1 MKFFILFLHSLE
13 EKFHAKDHEMEMFQ
27 ERTKST
33 APDKLSSGT
42 VTKAINQVNSSIYMK
57 ALRKTQHLNDKK
69 RQDYEIRNVIPI
81 TKHKFHY

>member
-1 MKFFILFLHSLE
+1 MHSLE

-42 VTKAINQVNSSIYMK
+42 VTKTIKSS
-57 ALRKTQHLNDKK
+57 
-69 RQDYEIRNVIPI
+69 
-81 TKHKFHY
+81 KFIKIVDGAAQNAAS

>member
-13 EKFHAKDHEMEMFQ
+13 EKFHTKDHEMEMFQ

-42 VTKAINQVNSSIYMK
+42 VTEAIK
-57 ALRKTQHLNDKK
+57 
-69 RQDYEIRNVIPI
+69 
-81 TKHKFHY
+81 

>member
-1 MKFFILFLHSLE
+1 MKFFILYSLE

-42 VTKAINQVNSSIYMK
+42 VAKSIKSSNFIK
-57 ALRKTQHLNDKK
+57 IEESTA
-69 RQDYEIRNVIPI
+69 
-81 TKHKFHY
+81 

>member
-13 EKFHAKDHEMEMFQ
+13 EKFHVKDHEMEMFQ

-42 VTKAINQVNSSIYMK
+42 VTKAIKSS
-57 ALRKTQHLNDKK
+57 
-69 RQDYEIRNVIPI
+69 
-81 TKHKFHY
+81 KFIKIQESTAKNAAS

>member
-1 MKFFILFLHSLE
+1 MKFFTLFLHSLE

-42 VTKAINQVNSSIYMK
+42 VTEAIK
-57 ALRKTQHLNDKK
+57 
-69 RQDYEIRNVIPI
+69 
-81 TKHKFHY
+81 

>member
-13 EKFHAKDHEMEMFQ
+13 EKFHAKDHEMEMSQ

-42 VTKAINQVNSSIYMK
+42 VTEAIK
-57 ALRKTQHLNDKK
+57 
-69 RQDYEIRNVIPI
+69 
-81 TKHKFHY
+81 

>member
-1 MKFFILFLHSLE
+1 MKFFILFLHSE

-42 VTKAINQVNSSIYMK
+42 VAKSIKSSNFIK
-57 ALRKTQHLNDKK
+57 IEESTA
-69 RQDYEIRNVIPI
+69 
-81 TKHKFHY
+81 

>member
-33 APDKLSSGT
+33 APDKLGSVTIAKSIKSSNFIKIEEST
-42 VTKAINQVNSSIYMK
+42 A
-57 ALRKTQHLNDKK
+57 
-69 RQDYEIRNVIPI
+69 
-81 TKHKFHY
+81 

>member
-33 APDKLSSGT
+33 APDKLSSVT
-42 VTKAINQVNSSIYMK
+42 VTKAIKLS
-57 ALRKTQHLNDKK
+57 
-69 RQDYEIRNVIPI
+69 
-81 TKHKFHY
+81 KFIKIQESTAQNAAS

>member
-42 VTKAINQVNSSIYMK
+42 VTKAMK
-57 ALRKTQHLNDKK
+57 LSKFIKIQ
-69 RQDYEIRNVIPI
+69 EITAQNAAS
-81 TKHKFHY
+81 

>member
-1 MKFFILFLHSLE
+1 MKFFILLLHLLE

-42 VTKAINQVNSSIYMK
+42 VTKAIKSS
-57 ALRKTQHLNDKK
+57 
-69 RQDYEIRNVIPI
+69 
-81 TKHKFHY
+81 KFIKIQESTAQNAAS

>member
-42 VTKAINQVNSSIYMK
+42 VSKAIKSN
-57 ALRKTQHLNDKK
+57 
-69 RQDYEIRNVIPI
+69 
-81 TKHKFHY
+81 KFINIVDGTAQNAAS

>member
-33 APDKLSSGT
+33 APDKLNSGT
-42 VTKAINQVNSSIYMK
+42 VTKAIKSSK
-57 ALRKTQHLNDKK
+57 F
-69 RQDYEIRNVIPI
+69 
-81 TKHKFHY
+81 TKIEDSTAQNTAS

>member
-42 VTKAINQVNSSIYMK
+42 VTKAIK
-57 ALRKTQHLNDKK
+57 LNKFIK
-69 RQDYEIRNVIPI
+69 IQDSTAQNAAS
-81 TKHKFHY
+81 

>member
-13 EKFHAKDHEMEMFQ
+13 EKFHAKDHEMEIFQ

-42 VTKAINQVNSSIYMK
+42 VTKAIKSNKFIKIQK
-57 ALRKTQHLNDKK
+57 
-69 RQDYEIRNVIPI
+69 I
-81 TKHKFHY
+81 TAQNAAS

>member
-1 MKFFILFLHSLE
+1 MKFFILFLHSSE

-42 VTKAINQVNSSIYMK
+42 VTKAIKSSIFINIGDDT
-57 ALRKTQHLNDKK
+57 AQNAAS
-69 RQDYEIRNVIPI
+69 
-81 TKHKFHY
+81 

>member
-42 VTKAINQVNSSIYMK
+42 VTKAIKSINFISIEEITAQNSAS
-57 ALRKTQHLNDKK
+57 
-69 RQDYEIRNVIPI
+69 
-81 TKHKFHY
+81 

>member
-42 VTKAINQVNSSIYMK
+42 VTKATKSI
-57 ALRKTQHLNDKK
+57 
-69 RQDYEIRNVIPI
+69 
-81 TKHKFHY
+81 KFIKIDDSTAQNAAS